1 MYGFSEK
8 EEETMNI
15 DFLTSLALILLS
27 SLVLGSIFHKCKLP
41 PLLGMLLV
49 GIVLGPHLLNLIA
62 GPILEVSASLREI
75 ALIVILT
82 RAGLSL
88 NLKDL
93 KVVGR
98 PAVLMSMVPALTE
111 IVGYMLFATILI
123 GTSVLESAIIGTV
136 IAAVSPAVVVPR
148 MIALQEEGYGTL
160 HAVPQMVNAGSSM
173 DDIFVIVAFT
183 ALVGMAKGGT
193 FDFSI
198 FWEVPVSIV
207 LGIGVGAG
215 VGYLLVLFFRHVHTR
230 DTVKI
235 IAMISFAFLFVTL
248 ENVLSKCHVPFS
260 AMLAVVTV
268 GVVYNALDPIRSARL
283 SKKYEKIWVLAE
295 IILFVLVGAEVD
307 LSYVAKSGG
316 IVVAVILLAL
326 LFRMGGVFL
335 SLIKTP
341 LTLKERIFCA
351 IAYIPKATV
360 QAALGAIP
368 LAMGLGCGSIVLT
381 AAVLSIIITAPLGAF
396 TIDLTSHRLL
406 AKESQTAAPA
416 EAAEPSESS
425 ETVG

>member
-1 MYGFSEK
+1 M
-8 EEETMNI
+8 TI

-27 SLVLGSIFHKCKLP
+27 SVILGSVFHKIKLP

-49 GIVLGPHLLNLIA
+49 GIILGPHLLNLIA
-62 GPILEVSASLREI
+62 GPIIEVSASLREI

-88 NLKDL
+88 NIKDL
-93 KVVGR
+93 KIVGR
-98 PAVLMSMVPALTE
+98 PAIMLCMIPALTE
-111 IVGYMLFATILI
+111 IVGYMLFATLLV
-123 GTSVLESAIIGTV
+123 GTTLLESAIIGTV

-160 HAVPQMVNAGSSM
+160 HSVPQMVNAGSSM

-198 FWEVPVSIV
+198 FWQVPVSIV
-207 LGIGVGAG
+207 LGIAVGGG

-230 DTVKI
+230 DTIKI
-235 IAMISFAFLFVTL
+235 IVMISFAFLFVTL
-248 ENVLSKCHVPFS
+248 ENVVSKYVPFS

-268 GVVYNALDPIRSARL
+268 GVVYNALDPLRSSRL

-316 IVVAVILLAL
+316 IVAAIILLSL

-341 LTLKERIFCA
+341 LSFKERLFCA

-368 LAMGLGCGSIVLT
+368 LSMGLGCGSIVLT
-381 AAVLSIIITAPLGAF
+381 TAVLSIIITAPLGAF

-406 AKESQTAAPA
+406 SKAPA
-416 EAAEPSESS
+416 AETQTEGVTPEAPAK
-425 ETVG
+425 

>member
-1 MYGFSEK
+1 M
-8 EEETMNI
+8 TI

-27 SLVLGSIFHKCKLP
+27 SVVLGSVFHKIKLP

-49 GIVLGPHLLNLIA
+49 GIILGPHLLNLIA
-62 GPILEVSASLREI
+62 GPIMEVSASLREI

-88 NLKDL
+88 NIKDL
-93 KVVGR
+93 KNVGR
-98 PAVLMSMVPALTE
+98 PAVMLCMIPALTE
-111 IVGYMLFATILI
+111 IVGYMLFATLFI
-123 GTSVLESAIIGTV
+123 GTSILESAIIGTV

-148 MIALQEEGYGTL
+148 MISLQEEKFGTL
-160 HAVPQMVNAGSSM
+160 HSVPQMVNAGSSM

-193 FDFSI
+193 FDFAI

-215 VGYLLVLFFRHVHTR
+215 VGYLMVIFFRHVHTR
-230 DTVKI
+230 DTIKI
-235 IAMISFAFLFVTL
+235 IVMISFAFLFVTL
-248 ENVLSKCHVPFS
+248 ENAIAAYVPFS

-268 GVVYNALDPIRSARL
+268 GVVYNALDPIRSSRL

-307 LSYVAKSGG
+307 LAYVAESGG
-316 IVVAVILLAL
+316 VVVGIIFLAL

-341 LTLKERIFCA
+341 LSFKERLFCA

-368 LAMGLGCGSIVLT
+368 LAMGLGCGPIVLT

-406 AKESQTAAPA
+406 SKETEPKGGEEGEALSESHPA
-416 EAAEPSESS
+416 EQDAN
-425 ETVG
+425 

>member
-1 MYGFSEK
+1 M
-8 EEETMNI
+8 

-27 SLVLGSIFHKCKLP
+27 SVILGSIFRAIKLP

-49 GIVLGPHLLNLIA
+49 GIILGPHLLNLIA
-62 GPILEVSASLREI
+62 GPIIEVSSSLREI

-88 NLKDL
+88 NIKDL
-93 KVVGR
+93 KIVGR
-98 PAVLMSMVPALTE
+98 PAVMMCMIPALTE
-111 IVGYMLFATILI
+111 IVGYMLFATLFI
-123 GTSVLESAIIGTV
+123 GTTLLESAIMGTV

-148 MIALQEEGYGTL
+148 MIALQEERYGTL

-183 ALVGMAKGGT
+183 ALVGMAKGGN

-230 DTVKI
+230 DTIKI
-235 IAMISFAFLFVTL
+235 IVMISFAFLFVTL
-248 ENVLSKCHVPFS
+248 ENAIAAYVPFS

-316 IVVAVILLAL
+316 AIAGIIFLAL
-326 LFRMGGVFL
+326 LFRMGGVFF

-341 LTLKERIFCA
+341 LSFKERLFCA

-368 LAMGLGCGSIVLT
+368 LAMGLGCGPVVLT

-396 TIDLTSHRLL
+396 AIDLTSHRLL
-406 AKESQTAAPA
+406 SK
-416 EAAEPSESS
+416 EPSAADSDTPPLE
-425 ETVG
+425 EAKG

>member
-1 MYGFSEK
+1 M
-8 EEETMNI
+8 

-27 SLVLGSIFHKCKLP
+27 SVILGSIFHRCKLP

-49 GIVLGPHLLNLIA
+49 GIILGPHLLNLIA

-88 NLKDL
+88 NIKDL

-98 PAVLMSMVPALTE
+98 PAVMLCMVPALTE
-111 IVGYMLFATILI
+111 IVGYMLFATLFI
-123 GTSVLESAIIGTV
+123 GTSLLESAIIGTV

-148 MIALQEEGYGTL
+148 MIALQEEKFGTL
-160 HAVPQMVNAGSSM
+160 HSVPQMVNAGSSM

-183 ALVGMAKGGT
+183 ALVGMAKGGR
-193 FDFSI
+193 FDFGI
-198 FWEVPVSIV
+198 FWEVPVSIL

-215 VGYLLVLFFRHVHTR
+215 VGYLMVIFFRHVHTR

-235 IAMISFAFLFVTL
+235 IVMISFAFLFVTL
-248 ENVLSKCHVPFS
+248 ESLLSKYVPFS

-283 SKKYEKIWVLAE
+283 SKKYEKIWVFAE

-307 LSYVAKSGG
+307 LHYVAKSGG
-316 IVVAVILLAL
+316 IVVGIIFLAL

-335 SLIKTP
+335 SMIKTP
-341 LTLKERIFCA
+341 LSFKERLFCA

-368 LAMGLGCGSIVLT
+368 LAMGLGCGPIVLT

-406 AKESQTAAPA
+406 DKEPPEPLPA
-416 EAAEPSESS
+416 ETPSPAEGE
-425 ETVG
+425 GN

>member
-1 MYGFSEK
+1 M
-8 EEETMNI
+8 

-27 SLVLGSIFHKCKLP
+27 SVILGSVFHKLKLP

-49 GIVLGPHLLNLIA
+49 GIILGPHLLNLIA

-88 NLKDL
+88 NIRDL
-93 KVVGR
+93 KIVGR
-98 PAVLMSMVPALTE
+98 PAVMLCMVPALTE
-111 IVGYMLFATILI
+111 ILGYMLFATLFV
-123 GTSVLESAIIGTV
+123 GTTLLESAIIGTV

-160 HAVPQMVNAGSSM
+160 HSVPQMVNAGSSM

-198 FWEVPVSIV
+198 FWQVPVSIV
-207 LGIGVGAG
+207 LGISVGAG
-215 VGYLLVLFFRHVHTR
+215 VGYLMVLFFRHIHTR
-230 DTVKI
+230 DTIKI
-235 IAMISFAFLFVTL
+235 IVMISFAFLFVTL
-248 ENVLSKCHVPFS
+248 ENAVSKFVPFS

-268 GVVYNALDPIRSARL
+268 GVVYNALDPLRSSRL
-283 SKKYEKIWVLAE
+283 SKKYEKIWVFAE

-307 LSYVAKSGG
+307 LGYVAKSGG
-316 IVVAVILLAL
+316 IVTAIILLSL

-341 LTLKERIFCA
+341 LSFKERLFCA

-406 AKESQTAAPA
+406 AKAPEPEPRTEAAAPEASA
-416 EAAEPSESS
+416 E
-425 ETVG
+425 

>member
-1 MYGFSEK
+1 
-8 EEETMNI
+8 MNV

-27 SLVLGSIFHKCKLP
+27 SVVLGSIFRAIKLP

-49 GIVLGPHLLNLIA
+49 GILLGPHLLNLIA

-88 NLKDL
+88 NIRDL
-93 KVVGR
+93 KIVGR
-98 PAVLMSMVPALTE
+98 PAIMLCMIPALTE
-111 IVGYMLFATILI
+111 IIGYILFATLFI
-123 GTSVLESAIIGTV
+123 GTSILESAIIGTV

-148 MIALQEEGYGTL
+148 MISLQEEGYGTL
-160 HAVPQMVNAGSSM
+160 HSVPQMVNAGSSM

-183 ALVGMAKGGT
+183 ALVGMAKGGK
-193 FDFSI
+193 FDFGI

-230 DTVKI
+230 DTIKI
-235 IAMISFAFLFVTL
+235 IVMVSLAFLFVTL
-248 ENVLSKCHVPFS
+248 ENALAKYLPFS

-268 GVVYNALDPIRSARL
+268 GVIYNALDPIRSSRL
-283 SKKYEKIWVLAE
+283 SKKYEKIWVFAE

-307 LSYVAKSGG
+307 LHYVARSGG
-316 IVVAVILLAL
+316 VVVGIIFLAL

-341 LTLKERIFCA
+341 LSFKERLFCA

-368 LAMGLGCGSIVLT
+368 LAMGLGCGPIVLT

-406 AKESQTAAPA
+406 SKAPP
-416 EAAEPSESS
+416 EDVQRDPIG
-425 ETVG
+425 TK

>member
-1 MYGFSEK
+1 
-8 EEETMNI
+8 MNV

-27 SLVLGSIFHKCKLP
+27 SVVLGSVFRAIKLP

-49 GIVLGPHLLNLIA
+49 GIILGPHLLNLIA

-93 KVVGR
+93 KIVGR
-98 PAVLMSMVPALTE
+98 PAVMLCMVPALTE
-111 IVGYMLFATILI
+111 IVGYMLFATLFI
-123 GTSVLESAIIGTV
+123 GTSLLESAIIGTV

-148 MIALQEEGYGTL
+148 MIALQEERVGTL
-160 HAVPQMVNAGSSM
+160 HSVPQMVNAGSSM

-183 ALVGMAKGGT
+183 ALVGMAKGGK
-193 FDFSI
+193 FDFGI

-207 LGIGVGAG
+207 TGIGVGAA
-215 VGYLLVLFFRHVHTR
+215 VGYGMVLLFRHVHTR

-235 IAMISFAFLFVTL
+235 IVMISFAFLFVTL
-248 ENVLSKCHVPFS
+248 ENALSKYVPFS

-307 LSYVAKSGG
+307 LHYVAKSGG
-316 IVVAVILLAL
+316 IVVGVIFLAL

-335 SLIKTP
+335 SLVKTP
-341 LTLKERIFCA
+341 LSFKERLFCA

-368 LAMGLGCGSIVLT
+368 LAMGLGCGPVVLT

-406 AKESQTAAPA
+406 SKEPDAAL
-416 EAAEPSESS
+416 PSEGEKQEGARS
-425 ETVG
+425 

>member
-1 MYGFSEK
+1 M
-8 EEETMNI
+8 

-27 SLVLGSIFHKCKLP
+27 SVILGSVFRAIKLP

-49 GIVLGPHLLNLIA
+49 GIILGPHLLNLIA
-62 GPILEVSASLREI
+62 GPIIEVSSDLREI

-88 NLKDL
+88 NIKDL
-93 KVVGR
+93 KIVGR
-98 PAVLMSMVPALTE
+98 PAIMLCMVPALTE
-111 IVGYMLFATILI
+111 IIGYILFATLFI
-123 GTSVLESAIIGTV
+123 GTSLLESAIMGTV

-148 MIALQEEGYGTL
+148 MISLQEEKYGTM
-160 HAVPQMVNAGSSM
+160 HSVPQMVNAGSSM

-183 ALVGMAKGGT
+183 ALVGMAKGGS
-193 FDFSI
+193 FDFAI
-198 FWEVPVSIV
+198 FWQVPVSIV

-215 VGYLLVLFFRHVHTR
+215 IGYLLVLFFRHVHTR
-230 DTVKI
+230 DTIKI
-235 IAMISFAFLFVTL
+235 IVMISFAFLFVTL
-248 ENVLSKCHVPFS
+248 EHAIADYVPFS

-268 GVVYNALDPIRSARL
+268 GVMYNALDPLRSSRL

-307 LSYVAKSGG
+307 LAYVAKSGG
-316 IVVAVILLAL
+316 VVVGIIFLAL
-326 LFRMGGVFL
+326 LFRMGGVFF

-341 LTLKERIFCA
+341 LSFKERLFCA

-368 LAMGLGCGSIVLT
+368 LAMGLGCGPIVLT

-396 TIDLTSHRLL
+396 AIDLTSHRLL
-406 AKESQTAAPA
+406 EKEVPAPISP
-416 EAAEPSESS
+416 EPPLEESE
-425 ETVG
+425 G

>member
-1 MYGFSEK
+1 M
-8 EEETMNI
+8 

-27 SLVLGSIFHKCKLP
+27 SVALGSIFRLCKLP

-49 GIVLGPHLLNLIA
+49 GIVLGPHVLNLIA

-98 PAVLMSMVPALTE
+98 PAVLLCMVPALTE
-111 IVGYMLFATILI
+111 ILGYIVFATLFIH
-123 GTSVLESAIIGTV
+123 TSILESAIIGTV

-148 MIALQEEGYGTL
+148 MIALQQEGYGLL
-160 HAVPQMVNAGSSM
+160 HSVPQMVNAGSSM

-183 ALVGMAKGGT
+183 ALVGMAKGGS
-193 FDFSI
+193 FDFGI

-207 LGIGVGAG
+207 LGVAVGAG
-215 VGYLLVLFFRHVHTR
+215 VGYGLVLFFRHVHTR

-235 IAMISFAFLFVTL
+235 IVMISFAFLFVTL
-248 ENVLSKCHVPFS
+248 ENAISAYVPFS

-268 GVVYNALDPIRSARL
+268 GVTYNALDPIRSTRL

-295 IILFVLVGAEVD
+295 IILFVLVGAAVD
-307 LSYVAKSGG
+307 LSYVAKNGG
-316 IVVAVILLAL
+316 IVVLVIFLAL

-341 LTLKERIFCA
+341 LDKKERLFCA

-368 LAMGLGCGSIVLT
+368 LAMGLECGSIVLT

-396 TIDLTSHRLL
+396 SIDLTSHRLL
-406 AKESQTAAPA
+406 KKTTAPIAAPA
-416 EAAEPSESS
+416 SEIDPPAPDAPSSPDASS
-425 ETVG
+425 AS

>member
-1 MYGFSEK
+1 MQ
-8 EEETMNI
+8 I

-27 SLVLGSIFHKCKLP
+27 ALGLGSIFRACKLP

-62 GPILEVSASLREI
+62 GPILEVSSSLREI

-93 KVVGR
+93 KAVGR
-98 PAVLMSMVPALTE
+98 PAVLLCMVPAITE
-111 IVGYMLFATILI
+111 IIGYILFATLLV
-123 GTSVLESAIIGTV
+123 GTSILESAIIGTV
-136 IAAVSPAVVVPR
+136 ISAVSPAVVVPR
-148 MIALQEEGYGTL
+148 MIALQEQGYGTL
-160 HAVPQMVNAGSSM
+160 HSVPQMVNAGSSM

-183 ALVGMAKGGT
+183 ALVGMAKGGS

-198 FWEVPVSIV
+198 FWQVPVSIV
-207 LGIGVGAG
+207 TGIAVGVG
-215 VGYLLVLFFRHVHTR
+215 VGYALVLFFRHVHTR

-235 IAMISFAFLFVTL
+235 IVMISFAFLFVTL
-248 ENVLSKCHVPFS
+248 ESQLSKYVPFS

-268 GVVYNALDPIRSARL
+268 GVTYNALDPIRSTRL

-307 LSYVAKSGG
+307 LSYVWKSGG
-316 IVVAVILLAL
+316 IIVLVILLSL
-326 LFRMGGVFL
+326 LLRMGGVFL

-341 LTLKERIFCA
+341 LSFKERLFCA

-368 LAMGLGCGSIVLT
+368 MAMGLGCGSIVLT

-396 TIDLTSHRLL
+396 AIDLTSHRLL
-406 AKESQTAAPA
+406 TCDNPAPPA
-416 EAAEPSESS
+416 EPDALPPADPPATQDSG
-425 ETVG
+425 TV

>member
-1 MYGFSEK
+1 M
-8 EEETMNI
+8 TI

-27 SLVLGSIFHKCKLP
+27 SVILGSVFHKIKLP

-49 GIVLGPHLLNLIA
+49 GIILGPHLLNLIA
-62 GPILEVSASLREI
+62 GPIIEVSASLREI

-88 NLKDL
+88 NIKDL
-93 KVVGR
+93 KIVGR
-98 PAVLMSMVPALTE
+98 PAIMLCMIPALTE
-111 IVGYMLFATILI
+111 IVGYMLFATLLV
-123 GTSVLESAIIGTV
+123 GTTLLESAIIGTV

-160 HAVPQMVNAGSSM
+160 HSVPQMVNAGSSM

-198 FWEVPVSIV
+198 FWQVPVSIV
-207 LGIGVGAG
+207 LGIAVGGG

-230 DTVKI
+230 DTIKI
-235 IAMISFAFLFVTL
+235 IVMISFAFLFVTL
-248 ENVLSKCHVPFS
+248 ENVVSKYVPFS

-268 GVVYNALDPIRSARL
+268 GVVYNALDPLRSSRL

-316 IVVAVILLAL
+316 IVAAIILLSL

-341 LTLKERIFCA
+341 LSFKERLFCA

-368 LAMGLGCGSIVLT
+368 LSMGLGCGSIVLT
-381 AAVLSIIITAPLGAF
+381 TAVLSIIITAPLGAF

-406 AKESQTAAPA
+406 SKAPA
-416 EAAEPSESS
+416 AETQTDGVTPEAPAK
-425 ETVG
+425 

>member
-1 MYGFSEK
+1 M
-8 EEETMNI
+8 

-27 SLVLGSIFHKCKLP
+27 SVILGSIFRAIKLP

-49 GIVLGPHLLNLIA
+49 GIILGPHLLNLIA
-62 GPILEVSASLREI
+62 GPIIEVSSSLREI

-88 NLKDL
+88 NIKDL
-93 KVVGR
+93 KIVGR
-98 PAVLMSMVPALTE
+98 PAVMMCMIPALTE
-111 IVGYMLFATILI
+111 IVGYMLFATLII
-123 GTSVLESAIIGTV
+123 GTTLLESAIMGTV

-148 MIALQEEGYGTL
+148 MIALQEERYGTL

-183 ALVGMAKGGT
+183 ALVGMAKGGS

-230 DTVKI
+230 DTIKI
-235 IAMISFAFLFVTL
+235 IVMISFAFLFVTL
-248 ENVLSKCHVPFS
+248 ENAIAAYVPFS

-316 IVVAVILLAL
+316 AIAGIIFLAL
-326 LFRMGGVFL
+326 LFRMGGVFF

-341 LTLKERIFCA
+341 LSFKERLFCA

-368 LAMGLGCGSIVLT
+368 LAMGLGCGPVVLT

-396 TIDLTSHRLL
+396 AIDLTSHRLL
-406 AKESQTAAPA
+406 TK
-416 EAAEPSESS
+416 EPSAADSDTPPLE
-425 ETVG
+425 EAKG

>member
-1 MYGFSEK
+1 M
-8 EEETMNI
+8 

-27 SLVLGSIFHKCKLP
+27 SVVLGSIFRRIKLP

-49 GIVLGPHLLNLIA
+49 GILLGPHLLNLIA
-62 GPILEVSASLREI
+62 PPILEVSASLRET
-75 ALIVILT
+75 ALIIILT

-93 KVVGR
+93 KIVGR
-98 PAVLMSMVPALTE
+98 PAILLCMVPALAE
-111 IVGYMLFATILI
+111 IVGYMLFATLLI
-123 GTSVLESAIIGTV
+123 KTSLLESAIIGTV

-148 MIALQEEGYGTL
+148 MIALQESGYGTL
-160 HAVPQMVNAGSSM
+160 HAVPQMINAGSSM

-183 ALVGMAKGGT
+183 ALVGMAKTGAFEFG
-193 FDFSI
+193 I
-198 FWEVPVSIV
+198 FWQVPVSIV
-207 LGIGVGAG
+207 LGIAVGAG
-215 VGYLLVLFFRHVHTR
+215 VGSALVVFFRHVHTR

-235 IAMISFAFLFVTL
+235 IVMISFAFLFVTL
-248 ENVLSKCHVPFS
+248 ENAVGKYVPFS

-268 GVVYNALDPIRSARL
+268 GVTYNAMDPIRSSRL

-295 IILFVLVGAEVD
+295 IILFVLVGAAVD
-307 LSYVAKSGG
+307 LTYVKKSGA
-316 IVVAVILLAL
+316 IVAAVILLAL

-341 LTLKERIFCA
+341 LTAKERLFVA

-368 LAMGLGCGSIVLT
+368 LAMGLGCGPIVLT

-396 TIDLTSHRLL
+396 AIDLTGHRLL
-406 AKESQTAAPA
+406 SRTPA
-416 EAAEPSESS
+416 PSESENQEGS
-425 ETVG
+425 NR